1 MESLTETLKG
11 WFWFAVK
18 AIAIITLLTLAIF
31 GPKDAAAFLGWV
43 VGESRDAGDSGKIFF
58 EEMKKYF

>member
-18 AIAIITLLTLAIF
+18 AVLGITILMLVVF
-31 GPKDAAAFLGWV
+31 GPKDAAEFVGWV
-43 VGESRDAGDSGKIFF
+43 FGGVKDVGNSTKVFV
-58 EEMKKYF
+58 EEVKKQG